1 MPGSGTLLA
10 IGTAKG
16 LFLARSDDG
25 RRTWSLDGPF
35 FGMSEVYAAGIDTRG
50 GRTRVLAGAMSMH
63 WGPMVARSDDLG
75 ATWTDTERGAVRFPE
90 GTDAAVARVWQ
101 LAPAPADQP
110 GVVYAGVEPSALF
123 RSSDGGETFS
133 LVEGLW
139 NHPHRKQWEP
149 GGGGQCL
156 HTVLPHPTDPDE
168 VLVAMSTG
176 GVYRTNDGGESWAPA
191 NRGIAAEFLPGDEPE
206 FGQCVHKVARNPERP
221 DQLFAQNH
229 GGVYRSDNGGD
240 RWVSIA
246 EGLPAD
252 FGFPMVADPNRPGS
266 AYVFPLVADVER
278 LPPGRQCRVF
288 RTDDGG
294 ATWQGLGA
302 GLPDEPHYGTVL
314 RDGMCADDADPA
326 GIYFGNRN
334 GEVFASA
341 DRGENWQQVAAHLPS
356 VLCVRAATLP

>member
-1 MPGSGTLLA
+1 MTGSETLA
-10 IGTAKG
+10 AVGTAKG
-16 LFLARSDDG
+16 LFLARSSDG
-25 RRTWSLDGPF
+25 RKTWSLTGPF
-35 FGMSEVYAAGIDTRG
+35 FGMSEVYTAAIDTRG
-50 GRTRVLAGAMSMH
+50 GRTRVLAGALSWH

-75 ATWTDTERGAVRFPE
+75 ATWEDTERGAVRFPE

-123 RSSDGGETFS
+123 RSTDGGETFS

-139 NHPHRKQWEP
+139 NHPHRKEWQP
-149 GGGGQCL
+149 GGGGQCM
-156 HTVLPHPTDPDE
+156 HTVLPHPTDPAR

-176 GVYRTNDGGESWAPA
+176 GVYRTADGGESWAPA
-191 NRGIAAEFLPGDEPE
+191 NRGILADFLPGEEPE
-206 FGQCVHKVARNPERP
+206 FGQCVHKVARNPSRP

-229 GGVYRSDNGGD
+229 GGVYRSDDGGD

-246 EGLPAD
+246 DGLPAD

-266 AYVFPLVADVER
+266 AFVFPLVGAEER
-278 LPPGRQCRVF
+278 LPPERRCRVY
-288 RTDDGG
+288 RTDDAG
-294 ATWQGLGA
+294 ASWQGLDT
-302 GLPDEPHYGTVL
+302 GLPAEPHFGAVL
-314 RDGMCADDADPA
+314 RDGMCADDADPV

-334 GEVFASA
+334 GEVYASA
-341 DRGENWQQVAAHLPS
+341 DRGESWQQIAAHLPS